1 MQVSCLLVMKLNLLE
16 IMMLIFL
23 TVTAYLKTKN
33 YSLEIFIYQNTKTLD
48 IQIMTVLETGNYY

>member
-1 MQVSCLLVMKLNLLE
+1 MQVSCLLVVKLNLSE

-33 YSLEIFIYQNTKTLD
+33 YSPEIFTYQNTKTRA
-48 IQIMTVLETGNYY
+48 IQTMTVLETGNYY

>member
-1 MQVSCLLVMKLNLLE
+1 MQVSCLLEMKLNQSE

-33 YSLEIFIYQNTKTLD
+33 YSLEIFIYRNTKILD